1 MIVERV
7 EQVGGGVVIEA
18 RARQAAAACPGCGTT
33 SARVH
38 GRYRRSL
45 ADLALAGQPLTIRLQ
60 VRRFA
65 CRVSACPRV
74 TFAEQ
79 IDGLTAPH
87 ARYSPPLRAALVAV
101 AVALAGRPG
110 ARLAATL
117 GMQAGRD
124 TLLTLLRRLPEP
136 QIGEVSVVG
145 VDDFSIRRGSSY
157 GTIIV
162 DMATGKA
169 IDVLEGRTAEP
180 FTRWLIDHPGAQVIC
195 RDRAGAYALAARE
208 GAPDAIQCAD
218 RWHLWKNLAEHV
230 ERAVA
235 RHRTCLQQASTPAT
249 TDPATAGPPTPAA
262 QPSWQPNPATEP
274 GEEVAGAA
282 PSGLAARI
290 QQRYIAIKALQAEG
304 HGLRHIARELDLDRK
319 TVRRFAQATSVDD
332 ILART
337 LDRAGLLDAYQPYL
351 TKRWH
356 QGCRDVTTLHAEL
369 RQRGYRGSIRTVYRY
384 LQPLRALPPLD
395 PAKAAASVQP
405 APPKIRNVTNWLLRR
420 PEDLDHHEQA
430 SSRHHPS
437 RMPAPGPARRTHHR
451 LRQDDGPPHRDRRS
465 GHLAGRR

>member
-1 MIVERV
+1 MTVERIARA
-7 EQVGGGVVIEA
+7 GDGVVIEA
-18 RARQAAAACPGCGTT
+18 RAKQATASCPGCGTT
-33 SARVH
+33 STRVH

-65 CRVSACPRV
+65 CQAAQCPRV

-79 IDGLTAPH
+79 VDGLTAPH

-124 TLLTLLRRLPEP
+124 TLLALLRRLPEP
-136 QIGEVSVVG
+136 DIGVVSVVG

-162 DMATGKA
+162 GMATGKA

-180 FTRWLIDHPGAQVIC
+180 LTRWLIDHPGAQVIC
-195 RDRAGAYALAARE
+195 RDRAGAYAVAARD

-235 RHRTCLQQASTPAT
+235 RHRSCLNQASIPALAAQRAT
-249 TDPATAGPPTPAA
+249 NLSAPASQPTSQPDPAVEP
-262 QPSWQPNPATEP
+262 TEP
-274 GEEVAGAA
+274 AQEAAAGASV
-282 PSGLAARI
+282 SGLAARI
-290 QQRYIAIKALQAEG
+290 QQRYAAIQSLRADG
-304 HGLRHIARELDLDRK
+304 CGLRHIARQLDLDRK
-319 TVRRFAQATSVDD
+319 TIRRYTQATSVDD
-332 ILART
+332 VLAKT
-337 LDRAGLLDAYQPYL
+337 LDRGGILDVHLPYL

-356 QGCRDVTTLHAEL
+356 QGCRDLTVLHTEL
-369 RQRGYRGSIRTVYRY
+369 RQRGYRGSIRTLYRY
-384 LQPLRALPPLD
+384 LQPLRALECLD
-395 PAKAAASVQP
+395 PAQTVASVAP

-420 PEDLDHHEQA
+420 PEDLNHHEQ
-430 SSRHHPS
+430 
-437 RMPAPGPARRTHHR
+437 TT
-451 LRQDDGPPHRDRRS
+451 
-465 GHLAGRR
+465 LATI